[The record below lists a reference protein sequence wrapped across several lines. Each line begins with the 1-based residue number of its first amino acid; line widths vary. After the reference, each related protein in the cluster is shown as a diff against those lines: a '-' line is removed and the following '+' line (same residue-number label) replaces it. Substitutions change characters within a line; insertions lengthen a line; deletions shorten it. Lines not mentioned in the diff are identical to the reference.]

1 MKRDRFWNKALGVW
15 NMGRWDGVVI
25 DDRETVIQQEPLGK
39 RVGRFVTL
47 LGIVFAVSGGVV
59 VTQRLSED
67 ALALLLGLS
76 CGIAA
81 MLPTV
86 VLGGMWLKRELGR
99 YSATPQPPERAV
111 MQPPVIVV
119 TPQALPGYGQGY
131 GQAALPASIPS
142 QWLPEPAQREF
153 KIVGGVD

>member
-1 MKRDRFWNKALGVW
+1 M
-15 NMGRWDGVVI
+15 
-25 DDRETVIQQEPLGK
+25 
-39 RVGRFVTL
+39 
-47 LGIVFAVSGGVV
+47 GIVFAISGGVV

-86 VLGGMWLKRELGR
+86 LLGGLWLKRELGQR
-99 YSATPQPPERAV
+99 GTNLQIPEQTA

-119 TPQALPGYGQGY
+119 TPQALPGYGRTST
-131 GQAALPASIPS
+131 AALSAPMPS
-142 QWLPEPAQREF
+142 QWQPVPAAREF

>member
-1 MKRDRFWNKALGVW
+1 MTHKQRVVW
-15 NMGRWDGVVI
+15 DEGEYDLH
-25 DDRETVIQQEPLGK
+25 QEPLGK

-47 LGIVFAVSGGVV
+47 LGIVFAISGGVV
-59 VTQRLSED
+59 VTQRLSKD

-86 VLGGMWLKRELGR
+86 ILGGFWLKRELGQR
-99 YSATPQPPERAV
+99 RSVRQMPEQAV

-119 TPQALPGYGQGY
+119 TPQALPGYGQAST
-131 GQAALPASIPS
+131 AALSAPVPS
-142 QWLPEPAQREF
+142 QWHPVPAAREF
-153 KIVGGVD
+153 KIVGGMD

>member
-1 MKRDRFWNKALGVW
+1 MARKQR
-15 NMGRWDGVVI
+15 VI
-25 DDRETVIQQEPLGK
+25 MDEEEYDNHPEPLGK
-39 RVGRFVTL
+39 RIGRFMTL
-47 LGIVFAVSGGVV
+47 MGLVFAVSGGVV

-86 VLGGMWLKRELGR
+86 ILGGLWLKRELGQR
-99 YSATPQPPERAV
+99 GGVRQMAEQTA

-119 TPQALPGYGQGY
+119 TPQALPGYGQPT
-131 GQAALPASIPS
+131 QAALSQPLPS
-142 QWLPEPAQREF
+142 QWQPIPAQREF

>member
-1 MKRDRFWNKALGVW
+1 MA
-15 NMGRWDGVVI
+15 
-25 DDRETVIQQEPLGK
+25 REQRVDLYESEYEQQRESIGK

-47 LGIVFAVSGGVV
+47 IGIVFAISGGVV

-76 CGIAA
+76 CGITA

-86 VLGGMWLKRELGR
+86 MLGGFWLKRELGHR
-99 YSATPQPPERAV
+99 EVVRQMPGQPA

-119 TPQALPGYGQGY
+119 TPQALPGYGQAST
-131 GQAALPASIPS
+131 AALSTPVPS
-142 QWLPEPAQREF
+142 QWQSVSAAREF